1 MLAYSDPAH
10 ENDPHKLPDLRIFE
24 LTAEEIV
31 ELCQD
36 EDMLHDMRKRF
47 PLMDLNSRERRR
59 AIDWAVENYY
69 IVSGWFFQ
77 YCYPGCLPDSD
88 AFGPYDSADLALSE
102 ARAMGGI
109 E

>member
-10 ENDPHKLPDLRIFE
+10 ENDPHKLPDLEIFE

-31 ELCQD
+31 ELGHD
-36 EDMLHDMRKRF
+36 EDMIYAMRKRF

-69 IVSGWFFQ
+69 VVSGWYFR
-77 YCYPGCLPDSD
+77 YCYPGCLPEGDPM
-88 AFGPYDSADLALSE
+88 GPYESAKLALSE
-102 ARAMGGI
+102 ARAMGGLD
-109 E
+109 